1 MKKSMLAK
9 LIDKWESEKEV
20 IFQTDLSMI
29 FISEAKAF
37 LEREKKINAYLI

>member
-1 MKKSMLAK
+1 MKINAK

-20 IFQTDLSMI
+20 ISKRTYL

-37 LEREKKINAYLI
+37 LEREKKINAT

>member
-20 IFQTDLSMI
+20 IPNGPIYDLYN
-29 FISEAKAF
+29 E
-37 LEREKKINAYLI
+37 